1 MATTYTQ
8 MVDKVLAWSNR
19 DIEVLPY
26 ATIKDFINFAVDD
39 AYRMLRV
46 PPLEHVAQ
54 YATID
59 SHDVADAVR
68 TGVSELVVPPDLIEF
83 IQLRRRTSNSQ
94 MFGSVPYQIYSAKS
108 DIRSFFDPYINKYD
122 NFYYTRQ
129 QNSLL
134 VYPQFQ
140 DSDQF
145 ELYYYRRLPEID
157 ARYDGIS
164 LTSARA
170 GNRNAYYGTTR
181 AGLEQIVMDSE
192 GTDVFTKD
200 PDLRGRIHQ
209 YSDSDFFVGKLAPNW
224 LRDENEKIILYGAL
238 GQAFDYLNEPENAQ
252 KYMQRFKEEIQE
264 LNREDK
270 MRMSRGGNVQQHF
283 VTYDQI

>member
-39 AYRMLRV
+39 AYRTLRV
-46 PPLEHVAQ
+46 PPLEHVVQ
-54 YATID
+54 YSTIT
-59 SHDVADAVR
+59 SLDVADAADS
-68 TGVSELVVPPDLIEF
+68 GVSELVIPPDLTEF
-83 IQLRRRTSNSQ
+83 IQLRRKVRTAS
-94 MFGSVPYQIYSAKS
+94 MFGAAPYQIYSAKS
-108 DIRSFFDPYINKYD
+108 DIRSFFDPFINKYD
-122 NFYYTRQ
+122 SFYYTRQ
-129 QNSLL
+129 QNNLL

-157 ARYDGIS
+157 ARYDGIGLGS
-164 LTSARA
+164 SRV
-170 GNRNAYYGTTR
+170 GNTNNYYATTQ
-181 AGLEQIVMDSE
+181 AALMQVVMDSE
-192 GTDVFTKD
+192 GSDVFVKD
-200 PDLRGRIHQ
+200 PDLVNRIHKF
-209 YSDSDFFVGKLAPNW
+209 SDSDFVVGKLAANW

-252 KYMQRFKEEIQE
+252 KYMQRFKEEINE